1 MRTRLVTL
9 QPMIRLMLDA
19 IARREMQLNEVTMQ
33 RKKIL
38 LKKKNLKMQ
47 LNLVMMT
54 RMLQLMTKKL

>member
-19 IARREMQLNEVTMQ
+19 IALREMQLNEVTMQ

-38 LKKKNLKMQ
+38 LKTKNLKMQ
-47 LNLVMMT
+47 LNLAMMT